1 MFVIY
6 FFNIFFIFRD
16 IKTTAVY
23 EAHKNEVKMEWSSLD
38 SYLEHSIFKIPYH
51 VDENGLKTTKY
62 VETVGKNKIIYI
74 KILKV

>member
-1 MFVIY
+1 
-6 FFNIFFIFRD
+6 
-16 IKTTAVY
+16 
-23 EAHKNEVKMEWSSLD
+23 MEWSSLD